1 METGLL
7 ALALVAGAVAAFNP
21 CGFALLPAYLTVLVA
36 QSGSARPA
44 DAAGGERSAAVL
56 RALRFSAGMTV
67 GFVAVFGLFGL
78 VLTPLALSLERYLPF
93 VTVVIGIVLIGL
105 GAWLLA
111 GHSLR
116 IPGLTGRGQGPT
128 AAWGSQV
135 GYGVGFALASLSCT
149 LAPFLAVTTAA
160 ARSGSVAS
168 GVLVFVT
175 YALGMGI
182 VVLVLAVGVATA
194 GASAA
199 TRMRRAG
206 PRIMRFSGLL
216 MVVAGAYVAWYGV
229 FEIRV
234 LAGDTTSDPVVGAA
248 TQIQSAIT
256 RAVASVGPL
265 PLVLLGVGVVVIVAA
280 VLARRRQGARS

>member
-1 METGLL
+1 M
-7 ALALVAGAVAAFNP
+7 
-21 CGFALLPAYLTVLVA
+21 
-36 QSGSARPA
+36 
-44 DAAGGERSAAVL
+44 
-56 RALRFSAGMTV
+56 
-67 GFVAVFGLFGL
+67 
-78 VLTPLALSLERYLPF
+78 
-93 VTVVIGIVLIGL
+93 
-105 GAWLLA
+105 
-111 GHSLR
+111 R
-116 IPGLTGRGQGPT
+116 IPGLAGLGQGPT

-216 MVVAGAYVAWYGV
+216 LVVAGAYVAWYGV

-234 LAGDTTSDPVVGAA
+234 LAGDATSDPVVGAA
-248 TQIQSAIT
+248 TQVQSAIT

-265 PLVLLGVGVVVIVAA
+265 PLVLLGAGLAVIVAA
-280 VLARRRQGARS
+280 VLARRRPRARL

>member
-44 DAAGGERSAAVL
+44 DGAGGERSAAVL
-56 RALRFSAGMTV
+56 RALRFSAGMTI

-93 VTVVIGIVLIGL
+93 VTVVIGIGLIGL
-105 GAWLLA
+105 GGWLLA

-116 IPGLTGRGQGPT
+116 IPALAGRGQGPT

-135 GYGVGFALASLSCT
+135 AYGVGFALASLSCT

-175 YALGMGI
+175 YAVGMGI

-216 MVVAGAYVAWYGV
+216 LVVAGAYVAWYGV

-234 LAGDTTSDPVVGAA
+234 LAGDATSDPVVGAA